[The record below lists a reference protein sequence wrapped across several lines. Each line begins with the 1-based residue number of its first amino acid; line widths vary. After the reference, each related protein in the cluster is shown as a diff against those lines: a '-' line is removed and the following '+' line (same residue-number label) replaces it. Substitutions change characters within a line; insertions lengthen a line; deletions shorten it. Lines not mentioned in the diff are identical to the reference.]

1 MKCINSLLRKLAR
14 VLPASVLTP
23 VLLVSGCSG
32 ARTSYGF
39 PYSRLQEGSSF
50 TYEDVVTPFSA
61 DLCVVDGDVSDGSID
76 FEETES
82 GAIFDLTRRE
92 ALYAYRVH
100 ERMDPASM
108 TKVMT
113 ALVAIENAP
122 LDQKLVCNDA
132 TYITERGAQLLEM
145 EEGEQMTL
153 HQALHFLLV
162 FSANDVAMMIAEN
175 ICGDVGT
182 FVDLMNQK
190 AVSLGATNSHF
201 SNPHGLTEADQYVT
215 AYDMYL
221 IFRAAMEH
229 EVLQQ
234 IVRLP
239 SYKTQYTRADGT
251 MKEAEVMN
259 TNAFLRDN
267 SGISAPAGVTVIGG
281 KTGSTYA
288 AGECLVM
295 MVRDVNGDPYIA
307 VVMHATGS
315 GSLYRRMTQ
324 LLEKATIS

>member
-1 MKCINSLLRKLAR
+1 MKCISSFLKKAAGILLC
-14 VLPASVLTP
+14 P
-23 VLLVSGCSG
+23 VLIFSGCSG
-32 ARTSYGF
+32 AQTSYGF

-61 DLCVVDGDVSDGSID
+61 ELCVVDGDVADGSID

-92 ALYAYRVH
+92 TLYAYRAH

-122 LDQKLVCNDA
+122 LDQKLVCHNSS
-132 TYITERGAQLLEM
+132 YITERGAQLLDM

-175 ICGDVGT
+175 ICGDVDT
-182 FVDLMNQK
+182 FVKLMNEK

-221 IFRAAMEH
+221 IFLAAMEH

-251 MKEAEVMN
+251 VKEAEVMN
-259 TNAFLRDN
+259 TNAFLREN

-281 KTGSTYA
+281 KTGSTFA

-307 VVMHATGS
+307 VVMHSSGS
-315 GSLYRRMTQ
+315 GSLYRRMSQ

>member
-1 MKCINSLLRKLAR
+1 MKCINNRLKHAVR
-14 VLPASVLTP
+14 VL
-23 VLLVSGCSG
+23 LLLSFCCVSLSACSG
-32 ARTSYGF
+32 TESSYGF
-39 PYSRLQEGSSF
+39 PYVRLQEGRSF
-50 TYEDVVTPFSA
+50 SYEDVVTPFSA
-61 DLCVVDGDVSDGSID
+61 GLCVVEGDVADGSID
-76 FEETES
+76 FDETES
-82 GAIFDLTRRE
+82 GAIFDLTRQE
-92 ALYAYRVH
+92 TLYAYRVH

-113 ALVAIENAP
+113 ALVAVENAP

-132 TYITERGAQLLEM
+132 NYITERGAQLLDM
-145 EEGEQMTL
+145 QKGEQMTL

-162 FSANDVAMMIAEN
+162 FSANDVAVMIAEN
-175 ICGDVGT
+175 ICGDVDS
-182 FVDLMNQK
+182 FVDLMNEK

-201 SNPHGLTEADQYVT
+201 SNPHGLTQTDQYVT

-234 IVRLP
+234 IVRQP
-239 SYKTQYTRADGT
+239 SYKTQYTKADGT
-251 MKEAEVMN
+251 MKEAEVLN
-259 TNAFLRDN
+259 TNAFLREN

-281 KTGSTYA
+281 KTGSTFA

-307 VVMHATGS
+307 VVMHASGS
-315 GSLYRRMTQ
+315 GSLYRRMSQ